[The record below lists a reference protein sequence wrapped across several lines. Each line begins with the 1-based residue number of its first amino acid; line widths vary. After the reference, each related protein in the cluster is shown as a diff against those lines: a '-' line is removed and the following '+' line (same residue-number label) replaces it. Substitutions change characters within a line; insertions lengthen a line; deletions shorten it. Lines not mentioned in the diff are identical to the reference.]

1 MISKA
6 KKPTTRGLLIE
17 GVSLI
22 SGYCK
27 GVDVNDTVAVAH
39 LAGFIAGIVLLFREH
54 LTEDGFWKLMG
65 ELEDILREGGGED
78 LVNAI
83 CAVQGPT
90 IPLMLSRSQDVSA

>member
-6 KKPTTRGLLIE
+6 KEPTTRELLIE

-39 LAGFIAGIVLLFREH
+39 LAGFIAGIIHLFQEH
-54 LTEDGFWKLMG
+54 LTEDGFWKLAG
-65 ELEDILREGGGED
+65 IIEDELRDEGGED

-83 CAVQGPT
+83 CAVQGSNHPANVV
-90 IPLMLSRSQDVSA
+90 PFPRR